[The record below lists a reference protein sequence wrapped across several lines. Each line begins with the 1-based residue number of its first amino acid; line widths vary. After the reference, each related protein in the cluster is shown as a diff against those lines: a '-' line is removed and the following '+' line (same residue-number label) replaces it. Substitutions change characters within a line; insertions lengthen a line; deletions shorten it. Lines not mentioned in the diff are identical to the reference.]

1 MTWRLVTEFFASLGY
16 GVLSSIVPVFNAEVY
31 LLATQALGVTAELT
45 AALGAAVGQT
55 IGKLVLLVALR
66 HGTRMPFLQRQLDR
80 SRQRAARRS
89 PPGSHLGRVRLAYR
103 RWSARLLQLIGHSHW
118 GPLIVFLSAATG
130 LPPLLAVQFI
140 VPATKLPAW
149 VYAVT
154 VLVGRSI
161 LFLAIVFGASAIVTS
176 LWS

>member
-16 GVLSSIVPVFNAEVY
+16 GVLSSLVPVFNAEVY
-31 LLATQALGVTAELT
+31 LLATQALGVTAEVT

-55 IGKLVLLVALR
+55 IGKVVLLFALR
-66 HGTRMPFLQRQLDR
+66 HGTKVPFLQRQLDR
-80 SRQRAARRS
+80 SQERAARRS
-89 PPGSHLGRVRLAYR
+89 REGKHPGRVRLAYR
-103 RWSARLLQLIGHSHW
+103 RWSERLLWLIGHSHW

-140 VPATKLPAW
+140 VPATKMPTW
-149 VYAVT
+149 VYAMT

-161 LFLAIVFGASAIVTS
+161 LFLAIAFGASAIIGQ
-176 LWS
+176 LPG